1 MAYPFPSQA
10 WVQALISI
18 LNSDNRYA
26 EVARN
31 WEGDLV
37 FAVEPDDD
45 GQSND
50 PQAQVVRIYL
60 DLWHGKCRGGYLIE
74 DAEAEA
80 PAAKYVL
87 SAPRSNFFRILSGE
101 LDAMQAM
108 LTRRLRVDGSM
119 AYMLR
124 NVPTVL
130 DFVRCTKRVEITD
143 SRP

>member
-1 MAYPFPSQA
+1 VAYPFPSQA

-60 DLWHGKCRGGYLIE
+60 DLWHGKCRDGYMVE
-74 DAEAEA
+74 DGMAVA
-80 PAAKYVL
+80 PPAKYVL
-87 SAPRSNFFRILSGE
+87 SALRSNFLRILSGE